1 MRHIFFATAATAVLV
16 AIGAFPD
23 RAGAADVGG
32 PPPGYGPPSVYGPPP
47 SYGPSPG
54 YRSFDEYGPPP
65 DYGPSPRYSLPD
77 DNDPSGDYGPPSNYG
92 PPPRPPHAI
101 PYAVSP
107 IRPVCDR
114 QWRCGPWGCGWR
126 RVCYPAQPSVEHYA
140 TPYRGYAYRGY
151 GPPTGPG
158 YYGPY

>member
-1 MRHIFFATAATAVLV
+1 MRHLSIAAATTV
-16 AIGAFPD
+16 ALLLATGAFPG

-54 YRSFDEYGPPP
+54 YRSSEEYGPPP
-65 DYGPSPRYSLPD
+65 GYGPSSRYSPPDDYGPLD
-77 DNDPSGDYGPPSNYG
+77 DYGPPTDYG

-101 PYAVSP
+101 PYAFSP
-107 IRPVCDR
+107 RSYAVRPECDP
-114 QWRCGPWGCGWR
+114 QWRCGPRGCGWR
-126 RVCYPAQPSVEHYA
+126 QVCYPPKALPEHYA
-140 TPYRGYAYRGY
+140 RPYRGY
-151 GPPTGPG
+151 GPPPGPG